1 MYEMHTAPVR
11 PERRPV
17 LYLDIDDTLLIWE
30 EGHPRAAPGAQRFLL
45 WALQRFQVRWLT
57 TWCPGG
63 EMEVS
68 LLGDLCTMLEL
79 DTAQVEHIRGFD
91 WESTESKLNGIAWLE
106 HVVLGRP
113 FLWIEDEYGVREGE
127 RSFLVEHG
135 LSDRYRHCN
144 VSQDPMA
151 LQRLHLALAHDW
163 EAGAFRWEAEASE
176 PVISGSAWAN
186 T

>member
-1 MYEMHTAPVR
+1 MLHP
-11 PERRPV
+11 PV
-17 LYLDIDDTLLIWE
+17 LYLDLDDTIISWE
-30 EGHPRAAPGAQRFLL
+30 GGPHAAPGAREFMVWAMGRFE
-45 WALQRFQVRWLT
+45 VRWLT

-63 EMEVS
+63 VMEEG
-68 LLGDLCTMLEL
+68 LLGDLATMLRL
-79 DTAQVEHIRGFD
+79 PADDLRHIRGFE
-91 WESTESKLNGIAWLE
+91 WHEEGSKLNGIAWLE

-151 LQRLHLALAHDW
+151 LQRLHLALARDW